1 MPNMSYAHSF
11 ERLKS
16 VLADLRTQCPWDR
29 KQTIHSLRP
38 LTIEETY
45 ELADAI
51 DAEDWDGICE
61 EAGDILLH
69 LVFYARLGEE
79 AGRFNIDD
87 VISRVCDKLVKRHP
101 HIYGNV
107 QVADDADVKRNWEAL
122 KLQEGKKSILAGVPQ
137 AFPALPKAARLQEKA
152 RQAGFDWE
160 RTEDVRN
167 KLNEELGELDE
178 AVALGD
184 RGAMQA
190 ELGDLLFS
198 VVNYARFLHLD
209 PEAALE
215 ATNRK
220 FKARFEVV
228 EEMARANGNPMPG
241 TPLEILDQYWN
252 EAKKA

>member
-1 MPNMSYAHSF
+1 MPYATSF
-11 ERLKS
+11 DRLKTILS
-16 VLADLRTQCPWDR
+16 DLRTQCPWDR
-29 KQTIHSLRP
+29 KQTIHTLRP

-51 DAEDWDGICE
+51 DKEDWDGICE

-69 LVFYARLGEE
+69 LVFYARLGSE
-79 AGRFNIDD
+79 AGQFGIEE
-87 VISRVCDKLVKRHP
+87 VIERVCNKLVARHP
-101 HIYGNV
+101 HIYGSV
-107 QVADDADVKRNWEAL
+107 QVENDADVKRNWEAL
-122 KLQEGKKSILAGVPQ
+122 KLKEGKKSVLAGVPQ

-160 RTEDVRN
+160 RAEDVRE
-167 KLNEELGELDE
+167 KLDEELGELDE
-178 AVALGD
+178 AVAAGD
-184 RGAMQA
+184 KAAMQA

-198 VVNYARFLHLD
+198 VVNYARFLDLD

-215 ATNRK
+215 STNRK

-241 TPLEILDQYWN
+241 TPLDVLEQYWN

>member
-1 MPNMSYAHSF
+1 MPYATSF
-11 ERLKS
+11 ERLKTI
-16 VLADLRTQCPWDR
+16 LADLRTQCPWDR
-29 KQTIHSLRP
+29 KQTIHTLRP

-51 DAEDWDGICE
+51 DKEDWDGICE

-69 LVFYARLGEE
+69 LVFYARLGDE

-87 VISRVCDKLVKRHP
+87 VIERVCNKLVARHP
-101 HIYGNV
+101 HIYGSVRVEN
-107 QVADDADVKRNWEAL
+107 DTDVKRNWEAL
-122 KLQEGKKSILAGVPQ
+122 KLKEGKKSVLEGVPE

-160 RTEDVRN
+160 RTEDVRE
-167 KLNEELGELDE
+167 KLSEELQELDE
-178 AVALGD
+178 AVSLNDKA
-184 RGAMQA
+184 AMQA

-198 VVNYARFLHLD
+198 VVNYARFLDLD

-220 FKARFEVV
+220 FKKRFEIV
-228 EEMARANGNPMPG
+228 EQMARENGNPMPG
-241 TPLEILDQYWN
+241 TPLEILDAYWN
-252 EAKKA
+252 EAKKTNS

>member
-1 MPNMSYAHSF
+1 MSYATSF
-11 ERLKS
+11 DRLKTI
-16 VLADLRTQCPWDR
+16 LADLRTQCPWDR
-29 KQTIHSLRP
+29 KQTIHTLRP

-51 DAEDWDGICE
+51 DKEDWDGICE

-69 LVFYARLGEE
+69 LVFYARLGSE
-79 AGRFNIDD
+79 AGQFGIEE
-87 VISRVCDKLVKRHP
+87 VIERVCNKLVARHP
-101 HIYGNV
+101 HIYGSV
-107 QVADDADVKRNWEAL
+107 QVENDADVKRNWEAL
-122 KLQEGKKSILAGVPQ
+122 KLKEGKKSVLAGVPQ

-160 RTEDVRN
+160 RAEDVRE
-167 KLNEELGELDE
+167 KLDEELGELDE
-178 AVALGD
+178 AVAAGD
-184 RGAMQA
+184 KAAMQA

-198 VVNYARFLHLD
+198 VVNYARFLDLD

-215 ATNRK
+215 STNRK

-241 TPLEILDQYWN
+241 TPLDVLDQYWN

>member
-1 MPNMSYAHSF
+1 MPYATSF
-11 ERLKS
+11 ERLKTI
-16 VLADLRTQCPWDR
+16 LADLRTQCPWDR

-51 DAEDWDGICE
+51 DKEDWEGICE

-69 LVFYARLGEE
+69 LVFYARLGDE
-79 AGRFNIDD
+79 AGRFTIDD
-87 VISRVCDKLVKRHP
+87 VIERLCNKLVSRHP
-101 HIYGNV
+101 HIYGSV
-107 QVADDADVKRNWEAL
+107 QVQNDEDVKRNWEAL
-122 KLQEGKKSILAGVPQ
+122 KLKEGKKSVLAGVPE

-160 RTEDVRN
+160 RAEDVRA
-167 KLNEELGELDE
+167 KLSEEMQELDE
-178 AVALGD
+178 AVASGNKA
-184 RGAMQA
+184 AMQA

-198 VVNYARFLHLD
+198 VVNYARFLDLD

-220 FKARFEVV
+220 FKKRFEIV
-228 EEMARANGNPMPG
+228 ENMARENGNPMPG
-241 TPLEILDQYWN
+241 TPLEVLDQYWDA
-252 EAKKA
+252 AKRAQ

>member
-1 MPNMSYAHSF
+1 MSYATSF
-11 ERLKS
+11 DRLKTI
-16 VLADLRTQCPWDR
+16 LADLRTQCPWDR
-29 KQTIHSLRP
+29 KQTIHTLRP

-51 DAEDWDGICE
+51 DKEDWDGICE

-69 LVFYARLGEE
+69 LVFYARLGSE
-79 AGRFNIDD
+79 AGQFGIEE
-87 VISRVCDKLVKRHP
+87 VIERVCNKLVARHP
-101 HIYGNV
+101 HIYGSV
-107 QVADDADVKRNWEAL
+107 QVENDADVKRNWEAL
-122 KLQEGKKSILAGVPQ
+122 KLKEGKKSVLAGVPQ

-160 RTEDVRN
+160 RAEDVRE
-167 KLNEELGELDE
+167 KLDEELGELDE
-178 AVALGD
+178 AVAAGD
-184 RGAMQA
+184 KAAMQA

-198 VVNYARFLHLD
+198 VVNYARFLDLD

-215 ATNRK
+215 STNRK

-241 TPLEILDQYWN
+241 TPLDVLEQYWN